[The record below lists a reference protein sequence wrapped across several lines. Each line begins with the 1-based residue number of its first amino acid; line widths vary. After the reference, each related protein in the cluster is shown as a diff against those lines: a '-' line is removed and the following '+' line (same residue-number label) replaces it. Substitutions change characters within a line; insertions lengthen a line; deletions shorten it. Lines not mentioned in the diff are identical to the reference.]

1 MALRGSWWIVCSN
14 INCGSDKGFRED
26 LRSGDIVCTLCG
38 RVAHQKIIDTGSE
51 WRNFDSE
58 DGDKARAERVDDTT
72 EETQTVIAS
81 TKGQERYNDSISKI
95 QKQIVGS
102 EQKAISQASGKISEF
117 GERMNLPQTV
127 MKSAKRIYKDFETA
141 KKKRKVKGSN
151 TDAFIVAVIYIA
163 CKENGLSRTFK
174 ELARDTESKELEVR
188 RMYQKLTKQLG
199 ASARNPTRV
208 APHDLVIRFC
218 SHLQLQPSVMYLAQ
232 QIAKNGTSRFEG
244 KAPSSIA
251 AASILMAVKQGNGSS
266 QCTETEIAKA
276 ASISPAT
283 VKHIY
288 KEMEGMR
295 NELMSQETV
304 ES

>member
-1 MALRGSWWIVCSN
+1 M
-14 INCGSDKGFRED
+14 DM
-26 LRSGDIVCTLCG
+26 
-38 RVAHQKIIDTGSE
+38 GSE

-72 EETQTVIAS
+72 EETQTVIAP

-95 QKQIVGS
+95 QKQITGS
-102 EQKAISQASGKISEF
+102 EQKAMSAAAGKISEF

-127 MKSAKRIYKDFETA
+127 MKSAKRIYRDFETA

-174 ELARDTESKELEVR
+174 ELARDTDNKELEVR

-199 ASARNPTRV
+199 SNARTTRV

-251 AASILMAVKQGNGSS
+251 AASILMAVKHGNVPS

-288 KEMEGMR
+288 KEMEAIS
-295 NELMSQETV
+295 NELMVKNV